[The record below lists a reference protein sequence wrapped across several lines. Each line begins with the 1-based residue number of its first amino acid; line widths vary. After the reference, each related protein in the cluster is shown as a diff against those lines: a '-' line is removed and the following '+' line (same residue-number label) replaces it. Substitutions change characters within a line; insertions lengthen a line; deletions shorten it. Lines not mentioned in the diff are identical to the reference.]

1 MFHVKHLFANK
12 AGFGAPRPRHRRGAG
27 GAVKPPL
34 RPGGFAAAPV
44 AIGDQTAGDIQI
56 DVHAAHSSALLIREA
71 IRTRFPNTPQFLIDF
86 FSLF

>member
-1 MFHVKHLFANK
+1 MAVMAV
-12 AGFGAPRPRHRRGAG
+12 G
-27 GAVKPPL
+27 GCAVAA
-34 RPGGFAAAPV
+34 RIAAGGFAAGARSPS
-44 AIGDQTAGDIQI
+44 ATRRRGDIQI

>member
-1 MFHVKHLFANK
+1 MGGYA
-12 AGFGAPRPRHRRGAG
+12 AG
-27 GAVKPPL
+27 GCAVAA
-34 RPGGFAAAPV
+34 RIAAGGFAAAPV
-44 AIGDQTAGDIQI
+44 AIGDQTSGDIQI

>member
-1 MFHVKHLFANK
+1 MRKFSITVNGQAYEVEVEEI
-12 AGFGAPRPRHRRGAG
+12 GGAPS
-27 GAVKPPL
+27 
-34 RPGGFAAAPV
+34 FAAAPV
-44 AIGDQTAGDIQI
+44 AIGDQTSGDIEI